1 MTDLTDALS
10 QIVELLD
17 GMQVPY
23 VVMGGIAVRVYGIPR
38 PTHDV
43 DFTIA

>member
-1 MTDLTDALS
+1 MTDLTDALY

-23 VVMGGIAVRVYGIPR
+23 VVMGEARE
-38 PTHDV
+38 
-43 DFTIA
+43 